1 MESSSLGLPRT
12 PDRATSEGPSPP
24 PRNSMEDEDSSVTR
38 KRPRLD
44 SGDRAYRSMSADGVL
59 STAPNPQPGKL
70 LPDST
75 DEDEQNLSDDD
86 SPGTASTHTLNG
98 TPSKVTINV
107 RDPNLTGSPPQP
119 CARNSPDIA
128 MDGQLGPSLPHSII
142 DVSSSPP
149 MITTVSSSPPR
160 SPEIEVAELED
171 IDGHTGP
178 TVWRASDGNLSA
190 DELQSN
196 LLEEFPLVHQY
207 RNAFQAVS
215 ILANHTSNGMSDVT
229 VSLGVNTDP
238 SSGDLGDGQLIRGM
252 SVWIDNYLE
261 RTKHVSSQWFNMFVD
276 AREFWD
282 KIPVVT
288 NELMRRR

>member
-1 MESSSLGLPRT
+1 MESSSLGLSCT

-24 PRNSMEDEDSSVTR
+24 PRNSMEDADSSVTR

-59 STAPNPQPGKL
+59 STPPHPEPGML
-70 LPDST
+70 LTHSN
-75 DEDEQNLSDDD
+75 DEDQLSISDK

-107 RDPNLTGSPPQP
+107 RDPISTGSPPHSGAHDLPDRIVGGQ
-119 CARNSPDIA
+119 RESSP
-128 MDGQLGPSLPHSII
+128 PHSII
-142 DVSSSPP
+142 NVSSSPP
-149 MITTVSSSPPR
+149 VITTVSSSPPC

-178 TVWRASDGNLSA
+178 TVWRASHGNMSA
-190 DELQSN
+190 EELQTH
-196 LLEEFPLVHQY
+196 LLDEFPLVNQY

-215 ILANHTSNGMSDVT
+215 VLVHHTNSGMSKDT
-229 VSLGVNTDP
+229 FSLQRNTDQP
-238 SSGDLGDGQLIRGM
+238 AGDFGDGNVIREL

-261 RTKHVSSQWFNMFVD
+261 HTKHATSHWFNMFAD
-276 AREFWD
+276 TREFWD
-282 KIPVVT
+282 KIPAIL
-288 NELMRRR
+288 NELIRRR